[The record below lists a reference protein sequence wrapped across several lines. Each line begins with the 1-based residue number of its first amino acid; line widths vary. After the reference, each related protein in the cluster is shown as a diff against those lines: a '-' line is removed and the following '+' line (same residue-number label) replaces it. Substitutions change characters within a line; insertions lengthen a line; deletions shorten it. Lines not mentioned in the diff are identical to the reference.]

1 LSDGDADTAPEGAPD
16 SLMMYDLDGHSW
28 LSKLH
33 KAWKI
38 TKCAVVIVLVVE
50 SLWLP
55 ASRLLRIRRK
65 IRELGGF
72 KDAARLVVGATNRS
86 EKLEAIAKI
95 GLTLSLGVS
104 GVDLIVS
111 NCK

>member
-1 LSDGDADTAPEGAPD
+1 MD
-16 SLMMYDLDGHSW
+16 SLAAYDLDGHSW
-28 LSKLH
+28 LSKLR

-38 TKCAVVIVLVVE
+38 AKCAAAIVQVVA

-55 ASRLLRIRRK
+55 ASKLLRIRRE

-86 EKLEAIAKI
+86 EKL
-95 GLTLSLGVS
+95 TR
-104 GVDLIVS
+104 
-111 NCK
+111 